1 MILAVCAFTH
11 VNARLLLVGQA
22 LPEEIAAAGF
32 LQGVICFDGEEFA
45 NPLTNP
51 FSSRNA
57 FEIGSGISRLF
68 FDPSARA
75 GRVLVF
81 EPAIRVGDGDT
92 VENLRHRLH
101 G

>member
-32 LQGVICFDGEEFA
+32 LQGVIGFDGEEFLYTFA
-45 NPLTNP
+45 NALA
-51 FSSRNA
+51 SRNA
-57 FEIGSGISRLF
+57 VQIRASIKRLLL
-68 FDPSARA
+68 DPGARA
-75 GRVLVF
+75 RRILVF

-92 VENLRHRLH
+92 VEDLRHRLH